1 MPDTDLDAGNRAVK
15 KKKKS
20 KTPAFIDLWPIQL

>member
-1 MPDTDLDAGNRAVK
+1 MGVTDVDAGNRAVK
-15 KKKKS
+15 KNIS